1 MVNGVGGSGAGR
13 AALEAALE
21 RMRARTGQ
29 MSQPEQLAQLSEASA
44 GDKGSFKAA
53 LETGAAHVD
62 RTLERTESLHLEV
75 LQGKLDIH
83 EVAAQLKESEL
94 SFQFALQVRNKLIDA
109 YREVMRM
116 TV

>member
-1 MVNGVGGSGAGR
+1 MVDQIGGSGAGR

-21 RMRARTGQ
+21 RMRAKTAGADASRRTADDG
-29 MSQPEQLAQLSEASA
+29 EGFATALKA
-44 GDKGSFKAA
+44 GVEKVDQ
-53 LETGAAHVD
+53 TID
-62 RTLERTESLHLEV
+62 RTEGLHLEV

>member
-1 MVNGVGGSGAGR
+1 MVNGIDRNSAGR

-21 RMRARTGQ
+21 RMRAKTSSVGESVQRTEESSPFKQ
-29 MSQPEQLAQLSEASA
+29 ALATTVQ
-44 GDKGSFKAA
+44 KADA
-53 LETGAAHVD
+53 TI
-62 RTLERTESLHLEV
+62 ERTEGLHLEV

-94 SFQFALQVRNKLIDA
+94 SFQFALTVRNKLIDA

>member
-1 MVNGVGGSGAGR
+1 MVNGVGGNGAGR

-21 RMRARTGQ
+21 RMR
-29 MSQPEQLAQLSEASA
+29 S
-44 GDKGSFKAA
+44 KAA
-53 LETGAAHVD
+53 SLDTPSRAAEEKDSFASSLKASVNHVD
-62 RTLERTESLHLEV
+62 STIHRTEGLHLEV

-83 EVAAQLKESEL
+83 EVASQLKESEI

-116 TV
+116 SV

>member
-21 RMRARTGQ
+21 RMR
-29 MSQPEQLAQLSEASA
+29 S
-44 GDKGSFKAA
+44 KAA
-53 LETGAAHVD
+53 SMGTSPTEAPSRAAESKESFSSSLKASVNQVD
-62 RTLERTESLHLEV
+62 GNIQRTEGLHLEV

-83 EVAAQLKESEL
+83 EVASQLKESEIT
-94 SFQFALQVRNKLIDA
+94 FQFALQVRNKLIDA

-116 TV
+116 SV

>member
-1 MVNGVGGSGAGR
+1 MVNQIGGSGAGR

-21 RMRARTGQ
+21 RMRSKTAGVDSPSRAAD
-29 MSQPEQLAQLSEASA
+29 EQGGFASVMKA
-44 GDKGSFKAA
+44 GVEKVDQ
-53 LETGAAHVD
+53 TID
-62 RTLERTESLHLEV
+62 RTEGLHLEV

>member
-1 MVNGVGGSGAGR
+1 MVNGVGGNGAGR

-21 RMRARTGQ
+21 RMRSKATSMDVPTRATEDKD
-29 MSQPEQLAQLSEASA
+29 SFAS
-44 GDKGSFKAA
+44 SLKASVN
-53 LETGAAHVD
+53 HVD
-62 RTLERTESLHLEV
+62 GTIQRTEGLHLEV

-83 EVAAQLKESEL
+83 EVASQLKESEI

-116 TV
+116 SV

>member
-1 MVNGVGGSGAGR
+1 MVNGIDRNSAGR

-21 RMRARTGQ
+21 RMRAKTSSVGENAQRAEESSPFKQ
-29 MSQPEQLAQLSEASA
+29 ALATTVQTTDA
-44 GDKGSFKAA
+44 
-53 LETGAAHVD
+53 TI
-62 RTLERTESLHLEV
+62 ERTEGLHLEV

-94 SFQFALQVRNKLIDA
+94 SFQFALTVRNKLIDA

>member
-1 MVNGVGGSGAGR
+1 MVNGVERNGAGR

-21 RMRARTGQ
+21 RMRARTASMGESAQ
-29 MSQPEQLAQLSEASA
+29 SAEQTTPFKSALATTVQKADASI
-44 GDKGSFKAA
+44 
-53 LETGAAHVD
+53 
-62 RTLERTESLHLEV
+62 ERTEGLHLEV

-94 SFQFALQVRNKLIDA
+94 SFQFALTVRNKLIDA